1 MATQTRAQGADGKH
15 ENLAWKMKASE
26 GWKSRKVTTGDSS
39 SNRNP
44 QRSSGWNSS
53 NDDGNIQNYS
63 PAKVAS

>member
-1 MATQTRAQGADGKH
+1 MATQTRADGKH
-15 ENLAWKMKASE
+15 ENLGWKMKASE
-26 GWKSRKVTTGDSS
+26 GWKSRKVIGGLN